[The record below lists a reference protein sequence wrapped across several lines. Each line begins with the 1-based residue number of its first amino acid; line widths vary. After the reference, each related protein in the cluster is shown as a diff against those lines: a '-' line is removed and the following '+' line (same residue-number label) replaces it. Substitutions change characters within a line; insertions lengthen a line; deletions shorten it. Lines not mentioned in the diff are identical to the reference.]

1 MYKADYTPGK
11 YERHAADI
19 GALVDRKNAA
29 YGDSF
34 RKSGDIVRTLYPQG
48 IKPEQ
53 CDDALVMAR
62 IIDKLFR
69 IATQKTAFGE
79 DPWQDIAG
87 YALLMSQPVTEQ
99 QGGGNYNVYK

>member
-1 MYKADYTPGK
+1 MIQPDYAPGK
-11 YERHAADI
+11 YERRAADL

-34 RKSGDIVRTLYPQG
+34 RKSGDIVRALYPQG

-53 CDDALVMAR
+53 MDDALVMVR
-62 IIDKLFR
+62 VIDKLFR
-69 IATQKTAFGE
+69 IANKKDAFGE

-87 YALLMSQPVTEQ
+87 YALLMAQPILVFY
-99 QGGGNYNVYK
+99 GCADDSLDR